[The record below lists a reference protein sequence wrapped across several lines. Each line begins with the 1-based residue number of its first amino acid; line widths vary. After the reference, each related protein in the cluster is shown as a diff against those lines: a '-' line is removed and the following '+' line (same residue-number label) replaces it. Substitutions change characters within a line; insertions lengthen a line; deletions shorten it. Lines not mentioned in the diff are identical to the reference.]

1 MTAPKL
7 KLLDTALYSLAT
19 GIGMRWIA
27 VAAAVGPSSLPLW
40 ILALFVFFIPLSVAT
55 AELTAR
61 FDGEGGIYAWTRD
74 TLGPLAGFLCG
85 WFYWIGLMPY
95 FASIVY
101 FLSGLILS
109 AIGGDPKDTV
119 LYMSISVGL
128 TALVT
133 VLQLAGLRW
142 GKWLPN
148 FGAAGGWV
156 VLGVI
161 LAMGAAIAGRGQSA
175 TDFAHSSYI
184 PPMSF
189 DTAILWGTIFFAYS
203 GVESVAFLRNEVEG
217 GMRTII
223 RALVVLG
230 IGSVIVYI
238 LGTSSFLAI
247 LPKEAL
253 TRLAGFPDALRIG
266 LARVHLGALAPV
278 VIGLFALSMMGS
290 FTGWFGVGA
299 RLPFAAGI
307 DAFLP
312 RIFAWRH
319 PKTGA
324 PVPALLLQAAMML
337 GMVFLSQA
345 GSSVAGAY
353 DFLVAMSVLG
363 TTLPYVFMFTGYLK
377 AVRLPPVPGAWA
389 PPGGARTS
397 IALAWIAQVSTV
409 IAIACTLVPSS
420 SDPNP
425 MAAFL
430 KIAIATA
437 VMTVVGLAIYWAA
450 RRRSAAS
457 T

>member
-1 MTAPKL
+1 M
-7 KLLDTALYSLAT
+7 LDTALYSLAT

-40 ILALFVFFIPLSVAT
+40 GLALVTFFIPLSVAT

-61 FDGEGGIYAWTRD
+61 FEGEGGIYAWARD

-109 AIGGDPKDTV
+109 TLGGDPKDTA
-119 LYMSISVGL
+119 LYLSISIAL
-128 TALVT
+128 TGLVT
-133 VLQLAGLRW
+133 LLQLAGLNW

-148 FGAAGGWV
+148 LGAAGGWV

-161 LAMGAAIAGRGQSA
+161 LAIGAAIGGRGESA
-175 TDFAHSSYI
+175 TDFVHSSYI
-184 PPMSF
+184 APLNF

-217 GMRTII
+217 GMPTII
-223 RALVVLG
+223 RALIVLG

-238 LGTSSFLAI
+238 AGTSSFLAI

-266 LARVHLGALAPV
+266 LERVHLGMLAPA

-307 DAFLP
+307 DSYLP
-312 RIFAWRH
+312 KVFAWRH
-319 PKTGA
+319 PRTGA
-324 PVPALLLQAAMML
+324 PIPALLLQAALML
-337 GMVFLSQA
+337 GMVVLSQA
-345 GSSVAGAY
+345 GTGVAAAY

-363 TTLPYVFMFTGYLK
+363 TTVPYVFMFAAYLK
-377 AVRLPPVPGAWA
+377 ASRLPPVPGAWA
-389 PPGGARTS
+389 PPGGMRTS
-397 IALAWIAQVSTV
+397 LALGWIAQVATL

-420 SDPNP
+420 SDSHPF
-425 MAAFL
+425 AAFL
-430 KIAIATA
+430 KIVIATA
-437 VMTVVGLAIYWAA
+437 VMTGAGLAIYWAA
-450 RRRSAAS
+450 KRRAAPEF
-457 T
+457 

>member
-1 MTAPKL
+1 M
-7 KLLDTALYSLAT
+7 LDTALYSLAT

-40 ILALFVFFIPLSVAT
+40 GLALVTFFIPLSVAT

-61 FDGEGGIYAWTRD
+61 FEGEGGIYAWTRD
-74 TLGPLAGFLCG
+74 TLGPLSGFLCG

-109 AIGGDPKDTV
+109 ALGGDPKDTV
-119 LYMSISVGL
+119 LYISISVAL
-128 TALVT
+128 TAVVT
-133 VLQLAGLRW
+133 VLQLAGLKW

-161 LAMGAAIAGRGQSA
+161 LAMGAAIAGRGESA
-175 TDFAHSSYI
+175 TDFVHSSYI
-184 PPMSF
+184 PPMNF

-203 GVESVAFLRNEVEG
+203 GVESVAFLRNDVEG

-238 LGTSSFLAI
+238 AGTSSFLVI

-266 LARVHLGALAPV
+266 LEHIHLGMFAPV

-312 RIFAWRH
+312 KIFAWRH
-319 PKTGA
+319 PRTGA
-324 PVPALLLQAAMML
+324 PIPALLLQAAMML
-337 GMVFLSQA
+337 GMVVLSQA
-345 GSSVAGAY
+345 GTSVAAAY

-363 TTLPYVFMFTGYLK
+363 TTVPYVFMFAGYLK
-377 AVRLPPVPGAWA
+377 ASRLPPVPGAWA
-389 PPGGARTS
+389 PPGGMRTS
-397 IALAWIAQVSTV
+397 LALGWIAQVATL

-420 SDPNP
+420 SDPHP
-425 MAAFL
+425 TAALL
-430 KIAIATA
+430 KIVSATT
-437 VMTVVGLAIYWAA
+437 VMTVVGLAVFWIAKRRTAA
-450 RRRSAAS
+450 
-457 T
+457 